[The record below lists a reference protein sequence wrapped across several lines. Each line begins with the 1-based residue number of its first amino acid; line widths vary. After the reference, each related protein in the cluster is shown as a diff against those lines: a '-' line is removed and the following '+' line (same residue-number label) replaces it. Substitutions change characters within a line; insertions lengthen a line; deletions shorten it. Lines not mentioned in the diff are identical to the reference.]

1 MNKSVQSSPSMV
13 NRRLLIAG
21 ASGLVGSNILQ
32 DALNDDSVAEVHVI
46 SRRELTIS
54 HAKLT
59 TQVVN
64 FLSIPPLPPVDE
76 VYLALG
82 TTIKQAGSQTAFR
95 AVDFDAN
102 LALAQAGLAAGARR
116 IGLVSAMM
124 ANAQSSVFYNR
135 VKGELEDALT
145 ALSPDT
151 LVIVRP
157 SFLVGDRESL
167 NQPRRYGER
176 IGIWLSR
183 LLGPILPA
191 DFRPIQARCVAQALL
206 TTVPALR
213 GKTVLLFGDIQ
224 RFENAHIEDGLL
236 SNK

>member
-1 MNKSVQSSPSMV
+1 MNKSAQSNPLSN

-32 DALNDDSVAEVHVI
+32 EALNDDSVAEVHVI
-46 SRRELTIS
+46 GRRELS
-54 HAKLT
+54 VRHPKLT
-59 TQVVN
+59 VQVVN
-64 FLSIPPLPPVDE
+64 FSAIPPLSPVDE

-82 TTIKQAGSQTAFR
+82 TTIKQAGSQSAFR

-102 LALAQAGLAAGARR
+102 FAVAQAGLAAGARR

-124 ANAQSSVFYNR
+124 ANSKSTVFYNR

-157 SFLVGDRESL
+157 SVIVGDRESL
-167 NQPRRYGER
+167 NQPRRFGEK
-176 IGIWLSR
+176 IGIWLGQR
-183 LLGPILPA
+183 LGSILPA
-191 DFRPIQARCVAQALL
+191 DYRPIQARFVARALL
-206 TTVPALR
+206 AQVPVLR
-213 GKTVLLFGDIQ
+213 GKTVLLSGDIQ
-224 RFENAHIEDGLL
+224 RFENT
-236 SNK
+236 SY